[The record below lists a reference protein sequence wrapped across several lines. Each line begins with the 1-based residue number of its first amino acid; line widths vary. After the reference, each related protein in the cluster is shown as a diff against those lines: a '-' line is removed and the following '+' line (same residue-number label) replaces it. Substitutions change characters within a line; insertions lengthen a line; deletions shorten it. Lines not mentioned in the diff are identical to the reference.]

1 MKKSLEPCYYWLLAP
16 GSRAVTPGTTV
27 VVVVVVVVVGVV
39 VVVFF
44 DVCRP
49 PPPRFFCSKSQTN
62 CLQKKGPLG
71 LWD

>member
-27 VVVVVVVVVGVV
+27 VVVLVVGVV
-39 VVVFF
+39 VVVFLTF
-44 DVCRP
+44 VGP

-62 CLQKKGPLG
+62 CLLKKGPLG